1 MYLYPFY
8 IYMASESKDEP
19 KKKGPTKEEPKNE
32 SKKDEPKVIQDLE
45 TVWPAKKKRGKNIY
59 LFWRNRPNSENHGH
73 IFFHEDHKRWN
84 YNIKCNNNKG
94 NDRIRHNI
102 SQNKPARTLKS
113 KIKEDWRKECP
124 EFVKET
130 SKKRKT
136 NKKRKTYKKTNT
148 NTNTK
153 TKQ

>member
-1 MYLYPFY
+1 
-8 IYMASESKDEP
+8 MASESKKE
-19 KKKGPTKEEPKNE
+19 PTKEEP
-32 SKKDEPKVIQDLE
+32 KKDEPKVIQDLE

-136 NKKRKTYKKTNT
+136 YKKTNT
-148 NTNTK
+148 K
-153 TKQ
+153 TKHKKQTQKPNNKPFMTKVAEK

>member
-8 IYMASESKDEP
+8 IYMASESKKE
-19 KKKGPTKEEPKNE
+19 PTKE
-32 SKKDEPKVIQDLE
+32 EPKVIQDLE

-136 NKKRKTYKKTNT
+136 YKKTNKP
-148 NTNTK
+148 NKSNKSNKPNKPNNKPFMTK
-153 TKQ
+153 VAEK